1 MKMRALVASVAALA
15 LAACGGGDPV
25 DVGGGNGG
33 DSPEGARGGTLVAA
47 ISGQP
52 DQLDPQ
58 STSAYASFQVLEN
71 VFDTLVEPDQQLQ
84 FQPALATE
92 WDTSE
97 DGLTWTFTLREGVTW
112 HNGREFVADDVVYS
126 YNRIIDD
133 ELANAYR
140 FESVESV
147 TAPDD
152 RTVQIKVSRPT
163 PNLLANIGAFKGTAI
178 VARENVEDGS
188 IGQNPI
194 GTGPFSFES
203 YAPGDRL
210 TLVRNDD
217 YWGDEVKLDGVEF
230 RFISEPTVALT
241 NLQGGQVHWTDNLP
255 PQQVDSLQDS
265 EDITV
270 EAVASNDYW
279 YLAPNVKREPFDD
292 PRVRQA
298 MAYGIDREAITE
310 AATFGLATPN
320 QTAIPEG
327 SVFYVDYAP
336 YERDVDRARS
346 LLQEAGVTDLTVD
359 LMVTNEYPETVT
371 AAQVIQ
377 SQLEEVGI
385 TVEIR
390 TLDFAAWLDQQ
401 GAGNFD
407 MFMLGWLGN
416 IDPDDFYYAQHRT
429 GANFNFHGYSNPEVD
444 QLLDSARAE
453 TDEDTRRGL
462 YDQAVR
468 LIVDDASYIYLYN
481 PQVVQGWT
489 PDVEG
494 YEVRADRA
502 IRFRDVSLA
511 S

>member
-1 MKMRALVASVAALA
+1 MKVRVLVATAAVLTLVACSGGDAVDVDGSGSGESE
-15 LAACGGGDPV
+15 GGGQ
-25 DVGGGNGG
+25 
-33 DSPEGARGGTLVAA
+33 GGTLVAA

-71 VFDTLVEPDQQLQ
+71 VFDTLVEPDQELQ
-84 FQPALATE
+84 MQPALAE
-92 WDTSE
+92 SWETSE
-97 DGLTWTFTLREGVTW
+97 DGLTWTFELRDGVTW
-112 HNGREFVADDVVYS
+112 HNGRDFVAEDVAYS
-126 YNRIIDD
+126 YNRIIDE
-133 ELANAYR
+133 ELSNAYR

-147 TAPDD
+147 TAVDED
-152 RTVQIKVSRPT
+152 TVEIKVSRPT
-163 PNLLANIGAFKGTAI
+163 PNLLANIGAFKGMAI

-188 IGQNPI
+188 IGENPI
-194 GTGPFSFES
+194 GTGAFRFDS
-203 YAPGDRL
+203 YSPGDSL
-210 TLVRNDD
+210 SLVRNDD
-217 YWGDEVKLDGVEF
+217 YWGGDVALDGVTF
-230 RFISEPTVALT
+230 RFVSEPTVALT

-255 PQQVDSLQDS
+255 PQQVEQLTGSD
-265 EDITV
+265 DITV

-279 YLAPNVKREPFDD
+279 YFAANQARPPFDD

-298 MAYGIDREAITE
+298 LAFGIDREQITE

-327 SVFYVDYAP
+327 SAFAIDYSP
-336 YERDVDRARS
+336 YERDVEKAKA
-346 LLQEAGVTDLTVD
+346 LLQEAGVSDLTVD
-359 LMVTNEYPETVT
+359 FMVTNEYPETVT

-377 SQLEEVGI
+377 SQLKEVG
-385 TVEIR
+385 VDVQIR

-401 GAGNFD
+401 GQGNFD
-407 MFMLGWLGN
+407 VFMLGWLGN

-429 GANFNFHGYSNPEVD
+429 DANFNFQKYSNPDVD
-444 QLLDSARAE
+444 EALDAARAE
-453 TDEDTRRGL
+453 TDEDARKEL

-468 LIVDDASYIYLYN
+468 QIVDDASYVYLYN

-502 IRFRDVSLA
+502 IRFRDVSL
-511 S
+511 SS